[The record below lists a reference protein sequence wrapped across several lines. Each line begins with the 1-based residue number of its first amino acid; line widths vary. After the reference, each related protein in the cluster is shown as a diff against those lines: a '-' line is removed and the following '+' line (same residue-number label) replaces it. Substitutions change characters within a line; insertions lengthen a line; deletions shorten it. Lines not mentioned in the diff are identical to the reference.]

1 MADHFFGDGFFGDGL
16 VFEDSLPLAWL
27 PGPLPQGA
35 ELARLNADDQQLL
48 GAVAS
53 LEQARVR
60 EPLKDESPALMQE
73 LQRLEFKLDILLR
86 VMADIALRNAALPPV
101 SRLRLAARG
110 LEWLDFGPNS
120 ATGTGILHVY
130 INPAVPQALKLPCS
144 VAGER
149 DADAGRAT
157 QFAYHGLG
165 EPVLE
170 LIDKFIFRHHRRSIA
185 GAKHPV
191 A

>member
-1 MADHFFGDGFFGDGL
+1 
-16 VFEDSLPLAWL
+16 VFEDSLPLDWV
-27 PGPLPQGA
+27 PCPLPQGA

-53 LEQARVR
+53 LEQARVH
-60 EPLKDESPALMQE
+60 EPLKHESPALMQE

-86 VMADIALRNAALPPV
+86 LTAEIAMRHAALPPAR
-101 SRLRLAARG
+101 RLRLAARG
-110 LEWLDFGPNS
+110 LEWLDFGPGAAS
-120 ATGTGILHVY
+120 ATGLLLLYV
-130 INPAVPQALKLPCS
+130 NPAIPQPLKLPCR

-149 DADAGRAT
+149 LVAGKTAT
-157 QFAYHGLG
+157 QFEYHGIG
-165 EPVLE
+165 ETVAE

-185 GAKHPV
+185 GAKHPG